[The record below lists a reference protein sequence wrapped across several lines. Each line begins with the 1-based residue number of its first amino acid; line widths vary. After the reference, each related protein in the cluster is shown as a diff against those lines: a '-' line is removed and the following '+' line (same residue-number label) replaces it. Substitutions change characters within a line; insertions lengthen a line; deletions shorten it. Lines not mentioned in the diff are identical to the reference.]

1 MKIVDKFI
9 IKKFLSSYVFVVMI
23 LVTVVCIIH
32 LTEKN
37 DKIIKH
43 QLTAAELGKYYLDYF
58 PYIANMISPIT
69 VFIAVVYI
77 TAKMASH
84 TEIIALLSSG
94 ISFRR
99 LMLSYLMGAVVIA
112 GVNFYL
118 TGWVIPNSNK
128 DRLAFE
134 IQYFE
139 SPYHFTDRDIHMK
152 VAPESYLYMESYNN
166 QSEVGYKFTLETIQ
180 QNILVNKL
188 TAQRIEWQDST
199 EIWKLKKWELRQ
211 FDGFEEKF
219 SHGSEMD
226 TALNISPQDFDSNF
240 RLFEAM
246 TINELSDHINLLESR
261 GADNVE
267 FYEIEKWTRFSSPF
281 AMIILTFIGLIMSAR
296 KARGGAG
303 FQIALGFLIA
313 FVFIIFYW
321 FSKTFAESG
330 NLAPEIAVW
339 IPNAIFT
346 TVGIVLY
353 KTVPR

>member
-9 IKKFLSSYVFVVMI
+9 IKKFLSAYVFVVLI
-23 LVTVVCIIH
+23 LVTVVCIIQ

-43 QLTAAELGKYYLDYF
+43 QLTIAEVGGYYLDYF

-84 TEIIALLSSG
+84 SEIIALLSSG

-99 LMLSYLMGAVVIA
+99 LMWSYLMGAILIA
-112 GVNFYL
+112 GVNFVL

-128 DRLAFE
+128 DRLVFE
-134 IQYFE
+134 MQYFE
-139 SPYHFTDRDIHMK
+139 NTYYFTDRDIHMK

-166 QSEVGYKFTLETIQ
+166 HTEVGYKFTLETIRE
-180 QNILVNKL
+180 NNLVDKL
-188 TAQRIEWQDST
+188 SAQRIEWQEDSGS
-199 EIWKLKKWELRQ
+199 WKLKRWELRE
-211 FDGFEEKF
+211 FNGFEESF
-219 SHGSEMD
+219 THGSELD
-226 TALNISPQDFDSNF
+226 TVLNISPKDFDSDF
-240 RLFEAM
+240 RLYEAL
-246 TINELSDHINLLESR
+246 TINELNEHIRLLESR

-267 FYEIEKWTRFSSPF
+267 FYEIEKYTRFTSPF
-281 AMIILTFIGLIMSAR
+281 AMIILTFIGMIMSAR
-296 KARGGAG
+296 KTRGGAG

-313 FVFIIFYW
+313 FIYIIFFW

-330 NLAPEIAVW
+330 NLAPEIAIW
-339 IPNAIFT
+339 IPNSIFAV
-346 TVGIVLY
+346 VGIILY